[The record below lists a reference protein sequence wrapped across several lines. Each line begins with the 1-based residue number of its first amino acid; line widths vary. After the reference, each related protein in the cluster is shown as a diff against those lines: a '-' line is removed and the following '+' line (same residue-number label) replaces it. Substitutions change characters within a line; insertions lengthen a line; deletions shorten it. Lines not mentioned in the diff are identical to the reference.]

1 MIFCNTYGDQI
12 DILMCDLDVPVD
24 SYILKSASKK
34 YKDCEKAYGFDMEI
48 PNRKMIVRNGK
59 EVELPAKGSY
69 SDEKTKPWSKWSEEE
84 YDDFQKELKKRI
96 KDKFPGTVPIEWEGS
111 AWIEI
116 AKKRK

>member
-1 MIFCNTYGDQI
+1 
-12 DILMCDLDVPVD
+12 
-24 SYILKSASKK
+24 
-34 YKDCEKAYGFDMEI
+34 MEI
-48 PNRKMIVRNGK
+48 PNREMIVRNGK
-59 EVELPAKGSY
+59 EVELPAKGPY

-84 YDDFQKELKKRI
+84 YDDFQEELKKRI